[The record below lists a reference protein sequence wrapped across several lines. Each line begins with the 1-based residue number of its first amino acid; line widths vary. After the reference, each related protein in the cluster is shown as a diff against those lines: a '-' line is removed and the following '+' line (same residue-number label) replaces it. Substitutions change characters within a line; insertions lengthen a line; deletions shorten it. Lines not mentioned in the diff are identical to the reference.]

1 MAKRLSSAA
10 LKIKIQQVI
19 VDFAFQPAKA
29 AQTKLFEQIMD
40 RCNNTTPYPTHGF
53 YYRGKLHK
61 RPGNHGILNWPV
73 LPESLHASM
82 DQYLETQKELAE
94 EEALVMPYIRAI
106 MSSSADPIE
115 IMKILPSALRPPL
128 SEAYAAAG
136 MSFQVPPDM
145 EELEDTLNV
154 YPPSREAFKRR
165 LMLNLLL
172 D

>member
-1 MAKRLSSAA
+1 MSRKVSPAA
-10 LKIKIQQVI
+10 LKIQIQRVI
-19 VDFAFQPAKA
+19 MDYTFNPPKA
-29 AQTKLFEQIMD
+29 AQKKLYSTIMD
-40 RCNNTTPYPTHGF
+40 RCNATTPYPTNGF

-61 RPGNHGILNWPV
+61 MPGNHGLTNWPM
-73 LPESLHASM
+73 LPPSLHASM
-82 DQYLETQKELAE
+82 DEYLATQDELAA

-136 MSFQVPPDM
+136 MSFQVPPDL
-145 EELEDTLNV
+145 EELEDTLDV